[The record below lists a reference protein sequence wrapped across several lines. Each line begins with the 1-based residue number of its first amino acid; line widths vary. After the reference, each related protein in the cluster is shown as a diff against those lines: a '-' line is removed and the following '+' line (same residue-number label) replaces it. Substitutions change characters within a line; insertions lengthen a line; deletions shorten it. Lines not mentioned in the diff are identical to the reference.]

1 VWLARL
7 GSIEDAQRPN
17 APTKGDQLPE
27 PCRWASWRRHSI
39 RDEKT
44 MVVPEHDDRTD
55 STNSE
60 MPLLRLQVPAR
71 AITPAS
77 PRSSPSAH
85 AREPR
90 NHSGTELADARDRE
104 HSAGER
110 KTDTAT
116 CGRVRRVS

>member
-1 VWLARL
+1 VALVLDQSKMLNGRTRRL
-7 GSIEDAQRPN
+7 RETNCPN
-17 APTKGDQLPE
+17 HVVGQAGGD
-27 PCRWASWRRHSI
+27 SSI